1 MMRELIRR
9 AGRSKAH
16 LNRLLAGLTMLL
28 AMESLM
34 DTTAL
39 PLVASMDENAPHL
52 LGSRLAR
59 PCHVLFSSSSVNPES
74 HELKTSGLSSVSSGL
89 NSAGGGMEPGS
100 PTAASSSGLKSQ

>member
-9 AGRSKAH
+9 VGRSKAH

-39 PLVASMDENAPHL
+39 PLVASMDEKTAHL
-52 LGSRLAR
+52 LGSRLAM
-59 PCHVLFSSSSVNPES
+59 PCHVLFV
-74 HELKTSGLSSVSSGL
+74 TSPKPLVLHPSTLRAMS
-89 NSAGGGMEPGS
+89 
-100 PTAASSSGLKSQ
+100 

>member
-16 LNRLLAGLTMLL
+16 LNRLMAGLPMLL

-52 LGSRLAR
+52 LGSRLAM
-59 PCHVLFSSSSVNPES
+59 PCHVLFA
-74 HELKTSGLSSVSSGL
+74 TSPKPLALHPSTLRAMS
-89 NSAGGGMEPGS
+89 
-100 PTAASSSGLKSQ
+100 